1 MENDVEPN
9 LNQVVKLIP
18 ERPTILRYYN
28 IFSFKEE
35 FYRNWWI
42 SRICLLT
49 IGLEPI
55 KCTKQIFQ

>member
-28 IFSFKEE
+28 IFL
-35 FYRNWWI
+35 
-42 SRICLLT
+42 SRKNFT
-49 IGLEPI
+49 EIGGSPGYA
-55 KCTKQIFQ
+55 F